1 MFTNQ
6 EKNAPLKMCVK
17 ENVYLFN
24 KRTKK
29 LNSFCIYFM
38 LFGYILFFFSADGT
52 LRKKTCL
59 ISRLQNVVINML
71 VYTIR

>member
-29 LNSFCIYFM
+29 IKFISYLFYVIWLFCSSF
-38 LFGYILFFFSADGT
+38 
-52 LRKKTCL
+52 
-59 ISRLQNVVINML
+59 RLMEH
-71 VYTIR
+71 